1 MDDGD
6 FTASRSFN
14 LKRFTSR
21 TDGSRKTTTHD
32 VNSVKTQ
39 DSRLT
44 DTNIGT
50 QVSDIKCTLVLCME
64 GLGSQDRDSLAA
76 SASASA

>member
-6 FTASRSFN
+6 FTASRSF
-14 LKRFTSR
+14 KRFSSR

-32 VNSVKTQ
+32 GVLRQ
-39 DSRLT
+39 DPRLT

-50 QVSDIKCTLVLCME
+50 QVSDIKCALVLCME
-64 GLGSQDRDSLAA
+64 GLRTEDSLAA
-76 SASASA
+76 SA